1 MSRTIVLKP
10 LDEKKRALLE
20 RASARL
26 VDSIEEILTLQ
37 VDYVVACEKVR
48 EHAQKEGFTVR
59 ETKQLIG
66 ILGDKLE
73 LSPFYKKKMSSLVY
87 PQITDKTKLARK
99 WNDPLAALEHKE
111 IHEADETIIRIS
123 HDQISKKDNLH
134 VLRVYNEFYEIKLRD
149 GKVVNMRADTEPN
162 WVNKEDWEI
171 EE

>member
-10 LDEKKRALLE
+10 LNDKKKALLE
-20 RASARL
+20 RASTGL
-26 VDSIEEILTLQ
+26 IGYIEEILTLQ
-37 VDYVVACEKVR
+37 VDYVVACERVR
-48 EHAQKEGFTVR
+48 EKAQKEGFTVR

-66 ILGDKLE
+66 ILGDKVE
-73 LSPFYKKKMSSLVY
+73 LSPFYKRKMDAIVY
-87 PQITDKTKLARK
+87 PQIVDKTKLVRK
-99 WNDPLAALEHKE
+99 FNDPIAAIDHRQV
-111 IHEADETIIRIS
+111 HEADETIIRIS

-149 GKVVNMRADTEPN
+149 GKVVNMRADTEET